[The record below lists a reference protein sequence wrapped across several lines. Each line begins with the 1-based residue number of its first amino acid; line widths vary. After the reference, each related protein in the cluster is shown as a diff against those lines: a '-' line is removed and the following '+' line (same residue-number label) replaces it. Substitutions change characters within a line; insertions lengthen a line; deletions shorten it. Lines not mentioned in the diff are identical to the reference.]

1 MDLFLSLSL
10 YIYILSHCITYV
22 YHMGSALCRLPLN
35 LRWEVVWWCGVAG
48 WWCVGVVVVGGV
60 AVVAFVVFIAGL
72 MK

>member
-1 MDLFLSLSL
+1 
-10 YIYILSHCITYV
+10 
-22 YHMGSALCRLPLN
+22 MGSALCRRPLN
-35 LRWEVVWWCGVAG
+35 LRWEVVWWGGVAG